1 MSPRSRRKVKLRKL
15 LVSYLAYYFGK
26 ITLLFAEELPI
37 WLTKALMGKIFR
49 LALLFLR
56 RERKLALTHIEMALG
71 GETTERTRKQIVS
84 AMFENMG
91 KNLGEFIALPRLRKS
106 QIISMVDGSDYLPKV
121 REALA
126 KGRGLIIATGHLG
139 NWELFAAYIAS
150 LFKLSVVAR
159 KLHFEKF
166 DKEVVSRRRRLRMAV
181 IYQSDGVRPIIR
193 ALKDNHI
200 IGILLDQDIKDA
212 SGVFVDFF
220 GRKALT
226 VTAPL
231 SIAQSTGTPVLPAA
245 AVRLPDGRHKV
256 IVSDFLQIDR
266 TGDKLQDKAAAAQ
279 KWSTT
284 FERFIREYPEQWVWF
299 HRRWKTRPK
308 NEH

>member
-1 MSPRSRRKVKLRKL
+1 MSRHSRRKAKLRKL
-15 LVSYLAYYFGK
+15 LVSYLAYYCGR

-37 WLTKALMGKIFR
+37 SLTRALMGRIFR
-49 LALLFLR
+49 LASLFLR
-56 RERKLALTHIEMALG
+56 RGRKLALTNIEMALG
-71 GETTERTRKQIVS
+71 GEITKRRRKQIIS
-84 AMFENMG
+84 SMFENMG
-91 KNLGEFIALPRLRKS
+91 RNFGEFISLPGLRKS
-106 QIISMVDGSDYLPKV
+106 QIISMVDGSDYLSKV

-126 KGRGLIIATGHLG
+126 KGRGLIVATGHLG
-139 NWELFAAYIAS
+139 NWELFAAYTAC

-159 KLHFEKF
+159 ELHFEKF
-166 DKEVVSRRRRLRMAV
+166 DREVVRRRKRLRMAV

-193 ALKDNHI
+193 ALKDNHV
-200 IGILLDQDIKDA
+200 IGILLDQDIRDA

-245 AVRLPDGRHKV
+245 TVRLPDGRHKV
-256 IVSDFLQIDR
+256 IVSDFLKIDR
-266 TGDKLQDKAAAAQ
+266 TGDKLHDKAVAAQ
-279 KWSTT
+279 RWSTT